1 LTGSDGAALLRKANQ
16 NIAAARYLLSGGYA
30 EVALTRAYYAMF
42 YCAQALLLGK
52 GVVGGSHKRVITAF
66 GREFVRTGEAPEALH
81 RYLIEAQRERHLADY
96 MAAAPLADEDAE
108 RAIRQ
113 AEEMLRFAYGSLEP
127 PDADI

>member
-1 LTGSDGAALLRKANQ
+1 
-16 NIAAARYLLSGGYA
+16 LLSGGYA